1 MSKMIKCSVCNAD
14 VASSAKKCVAC
25 GAKIK
30 KPFYKRLWFIALVVV
45 CIIAAVSAGNSG
57 NNSDTD
63 TEKTPENATII
74 YEDCTVS
81 QLIDALE
88 ENAFNAKNTYEGKY
102 FRVTGKLKNI
112 DASGEYFSLGSGDF
126 EIYSVQCF
134 LKNDEQKSRL
144 ANMNIEDTVTVKGK
158 ITDVGEILG
167 YQLKIDTIE

>member
-1 MSKMIKCSVCNAD
+1 MQ
-14 VASSAKKCVAC
+14 
-25 GAKIK
+25 KILTK
-30 KPFYKRLWFIALVVV
+30 
-45 CIIAAVSAGNSG
+45 
-57 NNSDTD
+57 
-63 TEKTPENATII
+63 ENI
-74 YEDCTVS
+74 
-81 QLIDALE
+81 
-88 ENAFNAKNTYEGKY
+88 

-167 YQLKIDTIE
+167 YQLKIESIE